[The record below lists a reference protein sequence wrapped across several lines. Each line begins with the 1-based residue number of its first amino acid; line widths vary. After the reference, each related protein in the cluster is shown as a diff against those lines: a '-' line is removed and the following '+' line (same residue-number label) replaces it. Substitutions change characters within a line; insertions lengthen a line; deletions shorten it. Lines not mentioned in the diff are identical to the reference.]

1 MRGKARVFVV
11 VPTYNEAENIETLL
25 EKILSIQDLWVI
37 VVDDGSPD
45 GTSSIVEEISK
56 KDSRVLLINRGR
68 KMGLGSAYQDG
79 FKNALENEADVVVS
93 MDADG
98 SHPAELIPELVKA
111 VEQGADVAVASRYV
125 EGGKWSAGFGRM
137 MVSRGANFLAKLC
150 TGVKMR
156 DMTSGF
162 RAYSATSLKNLL
174 TKDFEKG
181 YVFQAETIYRLSR
194 KGFKIVEIPFFFQKR
209 ISGKSKL
216 SVREIVRFV
225 AWCFKVLLSRLSG
238 R

>member
-11 VPTYNEAENIETLL
+11 IPTYNEAENIQTLL
-25 EKILSIQDLWVI
+25 EKILSIQDLRVI

-45 GTSSIVEEISK
+45 GTSRIVQEISQ

-111 VEQGADVAVASRYV
+111 VERGADVAVASRYV
-125 EGGKWSAGFGRM
+125 KGGKWSAGFGRM
-137 MVSRGANFLAKLC
+137 MVSRGANFIAKLC
-150 TGVKMR
+150 TGVKIR

-162 RAYSATSLKNLL
+162 RAYSAKSLKNLL

-181 YVFQAETIYRLSR
+181 YVFQAEVIYRLSR

-216 SVREIVRFV
+216 SVREVVRFG
-225 AWCFKVLLSRLSG
+225 AWCFKVLLSRLVG